1 MTLGSLIAETAYT
14 IVYGNEG
21 DAEFFTIV
29 FKILVGVFLFIGLP
43 IIFYVVRTTELV
55 LHAEFSKLMV
65 YGSTLTLLMLATLL
79 LAGSAFD
86 YQWIIFFSTTAI
98 AWWVYSEAL
107 VWLSLA
113 PRRMLAALAIAG
125 LAVGAAVL
133 IPRLL
138 YLLDLKPDWAR
149 HASAAAILFVV
160 LTITVAGA
168 IVLDRHK
175 GRLSLWRTSLSR

>member
-1 MTLGSLIAETAYT
+1 VSRTLANFGLVLVSLAISFCGMTLGSLIAETAYT

-125 LAVGAAVL
+125 LV
-133 IPRLL
+133 PRHSD
-138 YLLDLKPDWAR
+138 YD
-149 HASAAAILFVV
+149 
-160 LTITVAGA
+160 
-168 IVLDRHK
+168 
-175 GRLSLWRTSLSR
+175 SLGVTG